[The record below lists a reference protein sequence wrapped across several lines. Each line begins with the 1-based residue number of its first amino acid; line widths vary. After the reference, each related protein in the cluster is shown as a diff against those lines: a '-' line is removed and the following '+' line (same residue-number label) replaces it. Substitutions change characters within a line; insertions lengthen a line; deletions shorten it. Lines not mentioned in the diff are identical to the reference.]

1 MKRFSNKIVAASAFV
16 TALGGTL
23 LAFPLI
29 LDNPA
34 FALDAPTAAGTSG
47 QDGHHHFRLPS
58 ERVEPRLAYL
68 KTALKIT
75 DAQSKQWNA
84 FADVLRKQAKDR
96 DAKVEAMRAK
106 FEAGKGKP
114 HPEVSVVDR
123 MERREKMMTDATASL
138 SEVLAA
144 VKPLYAVLSD
154 DQKQTANELLAHRGG
169 HGGFGHHGGF
179 GGGHGEG
186 EGPGR

>member
-34 FALDAPTAAGTSG
+34 FALDAKPATPG
-47 QDGHHHFRLPS
+47 QDEHHHWMLPS
-58 ERVEPRLAYL
+58 ERVEPRLAFL

-75 DAQSKQWNA
+75 DAQTKQWNA

-106 FEAGKGKP
+106 FEADKDKP
-114 HPEVSVVDR
+114 RPEISAIDR
-123 MERREKMMTDATASL
+123 MERREKMMTDAAASL
-138 SEVLAA
+138 SDVLAA
-144 VKPLYAVLSD
+144 TKPLYAVLSD
-154 DQKQTANELLAHRGG
+154 DQKQTADELLAHRGG

-179 GGGHGEG
+179 GGRDGGDH
-186 EGPGR
+186 

>member
-1 MKRFSNKIVAASAFV
+1 MMKRFSNKIVAASAFV

-34 FALDAPTAAGTSG
+34 FALDAKGAAPG
-47 QDGHHHFRLPS
+47 QDEHHHWMLPS

-75 DAQSKQWNA
+75 DAQTKQWNA

-96 DAKVEAMRAK
+96 DAKIEAMRAK
-106 FEAGKGKP
+106 FEANKDKP
-114 HPEVSVVDR
+114 RPEVSAIDR
-123 MERREKMMTDATASL
+123 MERREKMMTEASAEL
-138 SEVLAA
+138 SERLAA
-144 VKPLYAVLSD
+144 VRPLYAALSD
-154 DQKQTANELLAHRGG
+154 DQKQTADELLAHRGG

-179 GGGHGEG
+179 GGGEH
-186 EGPGR
+186 

>member
-1 MKRFSNKIVAASAFV
+1 MMKRFSNKIVAASAFV

-34 FALDAPTAAGTSG
+34 FAVETKGTTPG
-47 QDGHHHFRLPS
+47 QDGHHWMLPS

-75 DAQSKQWNA
+75 DAQTTQWNA

-106 FEAGKGKP
+106 FEANKDKSR
-114 HPEVSVVDR
+114 PEVSAIDR
-123 MERREKMMTDATASL
+123 MERQQKMLTDVSAAL
-138 SEVLAA
+138 SERLAA
-144 VKPLYAVLSD
+144 AKPLYAVLSD
-154 DQKQTANELLAHRGG
+154 DQKQAADELLARHGGGG

-179 GGGHGEG
+179 GGGE
-186 EGPGR
+186 R

>member
-1 MKRFSNKIVAASAFV
+1 MKGFSKNAVAAGAFV

-29 LDNPA
+29 LDNQA
-34 FALDAPTAAGTSG
+34 LALDNTASASG
-47 QDGHHHFRLPS
+47 RERHFMLPS

-84 FADVLRKQAKDR
+84 FAEVLRKQAKAR
-96 DAKVEAMRAK
+96 DAKVEEMRAK
-106 FEAGKGKP
+106 FEADKDKP
-114 HPEVSVVDR
+114 RPQISAIDR
-123 MERREKMMTDATASL
+123 MERREKRMTDAAASL

-144 VKPLYAVLSD
+144 AKPLYAVLSD
-154 DQKQTANELLAHRGG
+154 DQKQTADELLGRGGG
-169 HGGFGHHGGF
+169 HGGWGGRHFGRGGW
-179 GGGHGEG
+179 GGDQERG
-186 EGPGR
+186 

>member
-1 MKRFSNKIVAASAFV
+1 MMKRFSNKIVAASAFV

-34 FALDAPTAAGTSG
+34 FALDAKAATAGQ
-47 QDGHHHFRLPS
+47 QDGHHHWMLPS

-75 DAQSKQWNA
+75 DAQTKQWNA

-96 DAKVEAMRAK
+96 DAKIEAMRAK
-106 FEAGKGKP
+106 FEANKDTP
-114 HPEVSVVDR
+114 RPEVSAIDR
-123 MERREKMMTDATASL
+123 MERQQKILTDVSAAL
-138 SEVLAA
+138 SERLAA
-144 VKPLYAVLSD
+144 AKPLYAVLSD
-154 DQKQTANELLAHRGG
+154 DQKQTADELLAHRGG

-179 GGGHGEG
+179 GGRDGGDH
-186 EGPGR
+186 

>member
-1 MKRFSNKIVAASAFV
+1 MKRFSNKIVAVSAFV

-23 LAFPLI
+23 LVFPLI

-34 FALDAPTAAGTSG
+34 LALDTKGATPG
-47 QDGHHHFRLPS
+47 QDGHHHWMLPS

-84 FADVLRKQAKDR
+84 FADVLRKEAKDR
-96 DAKVEAMRAK
+96 DTKVEAMRTK
-106 FEAGKGKP
+106 FEANKDKP
-114 HPEVSVVDR
+114 RPDVSAIDR
-123 MERREKMMTDATASL
+123 LEHRQKMLTEASAEL
-138 SEVLAA
+138 SDRLAA

-154 DQKQTANELLAHRGG
+154 DQKQTADDLLAHGGG
-169 HGGFGHHGGF
+169 HGQGGGFGHHGGF
-179 GGGHGEG
+179 GGGD
-186 EGPGR
+186 R

>member
-16 TALGGTL
+16 AALGGTL
-23 LAFPLI
+23 LAFPLV

-34 FALDAPTAAGTSG
+34 FALDAPATTPG
-47 QDGHHHFRLPS
+47 QDGHRHFRLPS
-58 ERVEPRLAYL
+58 EQIEPRLAYL

-75 DAQSKQWNA
+75 DAQTKQWNA
-84 FADVLRKQAKDR
+84 FADVLRKEAKDR

-114 HPEVSVVDR
+114 HPEVSAVDR
-123 MERREKMMTDATASL
+123 LEHRQKQLTEASAEL
-138 SEVLAA
+138 SERIAA

-154 DQKQTANELLAHRGG
+154 DQKQTADELLAHEGG

-179 GGGHGEG
+179 HGG

>member
-34 FALDAPTAAGTSG
+34 FALDANAATAG
-47 QDGHHHFRLPS
+47 QKDEHHHWMLPS

-84 FADVLRKQAKDR
+84 FADVLRKQAKER
-96 DAKVEAMRAK
+96 DAKVEAMRAQ
-106 FEAGKGKP
+106 FEADKDKP
-114 HPEVSVVDR
+114 RPELTVIDR
-123 MERREKMMTDATASL
+123 MERREKMMTDAAASL
-138 SEVLAA
+138 SDVLAA
-144 VKPLYAVLSD
+144 TKPLYAVLSD
-154 DQKQTANELLAHRGG
+154 DQKQTADELLAHRGG
-169 HGGFGHHGGF
+169 HDGFGFGHHGSF
-179 GGGHGEG
+179 GGHDGGGEQ
-186 EGPGR
+186 

>member
-1 MKRFSNKIVAASAFV
+1 MMKRFSNKIVAASAFV

-29 LDNPA
+29 LDHPA
-34 FALDAPTAAGTSG
+34 FALEAKGATPG
-47 QDGHHHFRLPS
+47 QDGHHHWLPS

-75 DAQSKQWNA
+75 DAQTKQWNA

-106 FEAGKGKP
+106 FEANKDKP
-114 HPEVSVVDR
+114 RPEVSAIDR
-123 MERREKMMTDATASL
+123 MERRQKQLTDASAEL
-138 SEVLAA
+138 SDRLAA
-144 VKPLYAVLSD
+144 AKPLYAVLSD
-154 DQKQTANELLAHRGG
+154 DQKQTADEVLAQRGG
-169 HGGFGHHGGF
+169 HGGFGHRGGF
-179 GGGHGEG
+179 GGGE
-186 EGPGR
+186 R